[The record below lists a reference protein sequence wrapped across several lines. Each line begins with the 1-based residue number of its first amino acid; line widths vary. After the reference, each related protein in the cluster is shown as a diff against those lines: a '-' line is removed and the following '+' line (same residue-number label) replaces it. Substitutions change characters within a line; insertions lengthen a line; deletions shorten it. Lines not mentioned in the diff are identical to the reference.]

1 MPLKQVFI
9 AATPRYRRRSSN
21 NTIILD
27 TTLRAPK
34 VMQTLKALKAIQ
46 TPKTRKRKVDY
57 YTLYYFSI

>member
-27 TTLRAPK
+27 TTPQTPKAPK
-34 VMQTLKALKAIQ
+34 DIQ
-46 TPKTRKRKVDY
+46 TPKTRKQKVDY